1 MLNGKLKRFMSTG
14 VAAAL
19 SLAMLAGC
27 GGNSGKNEASQVQL
41 LLGRISQVYLR
52 VETYENGLPK
62 NEEVTLKVGF
72 FVGGYGREWFDY
84 AVESFTAKY
93 PNVKVDITASAD
105 MKTIL
110 STKSLRAMI
119 MTCLIYLIRI
129 QQEVSWGLL
138 KPANLN
144 QWMTFGNTLFQTC
157 RTKGQG
163 SYDAGHVRVNATDQ
177 WKRYEFT
184 TASAL
189 AGCFNKSYSKSMA
202 GTKTRTH
209 GMNLKHF

>member
-27 GGNSGKNEASQVQL
+27 GGNSGKNEASPSTTPAGSDKPGV
-41 LLGRISQVYLR
+41 SAA

-110 STKSLRAMI
+110 STKISAGNDNDMFDLFNTDPAGGIVGLAEAGKLEPMDDIWEYPLPDVPDKRS
-119 MTCLIYLIRI
+119 RI
-129 QQEVSWGLL
+129 L
-138 KPANLN
+138 
-144 QWMTFGNTLFQTC
+144 
-157 RTKGQG
+157 
-163 SYDAGHVRVNATDQ
+163 
-177 WKRYEFT
+177 
-184 TASAL
+184 
-189 AGCFNKSYSKSMA
+189 
-202 GTKTRTH
+202 
-209 GMNLKHF
+209 